1 MFKFLNKNNN
11 KEKNAKDVDDKIFIK
26 TAALLIHAAKID
38 QNYQLEE
45 KNIIKK
51 TIISLG
57 VSEENSDS
65 LISKAEKYES
75 DENQILE
82 FTREI
87 KKTSQDF
94 KITIIE
100 CLWNIIYSDGN
111 ADMYENSLMRRL
123 SGLIYLDDK
132 IVNEIKK
139 KIKSN

>member
-1 MFKFLNKNNN
+1 MFKFLNKN
-11 KEKNAKDVDDKIFIK
+11 KEKNTDDEIFIK

-38 QNYQLEE
+38 QSYQLEE

-65 LISKAEKYES
+65 LISKAEKYEN

-94 KITIIE
+94 KIAIIE

>member
-1 MFKFLNKNNN
+1 MFKFLNKN
-11 KEKNAKDVDDKIFIK
+11 KEKNTDDEIFIK

-38 QNYQLEE
+38 QSYQLEE

-75 DENQILE
+75 NENQILE
-82 FTREI
+82 FTKEI

-94 KITIIE
+94 KIKIIE
-100 CLWNIIYSDGN
+100 CLWHIIYSDGN

-132 IVNEIKK
+132 IVGEIKK

>member
-1 MFKFLNKNNN
+1 MFKFLNKN
-11 KEKNAKDVDDKIFIK
+11 KKKDSDDEIFIK

-38 QNYQLEE
+38 QSYQLEE

-65 LISKAEKYES
+65 LISKAEKYEN

>member
-1 MFKFLNKNNN
+1 MFKFLKKNK
-11 KEKNAKDVDDKIFIK
+11 KKDSDDEIFIK

-38 QNYQLEE
+38 QSYQLEE

-51 TIISLG
+51 TIIRLG
-57 VSEENSDS
+57 VSEENLDN
-65 LISKAEKYES
+65 LISKAEKYENN
-75 DENQILE
+75 ENQILE

-94 KITIIE
+94 KIKIIE
-100 CLWNIIYSDGN
+100 CLWNIIYSDGK

-132 IVNEIKK
+132 IVGEIKN

>member
-1 MFKFLNKNNN
+1 MFKFLNKN
-11 KEKNAKDVDDKIFIK
+11 KKKDSDDEIFIK

-38 QNYQLEE
+38 QSYQLEE

-57 VSEENSDS
+57 VLEENSDS
-65 LISKAEKYES
+65 LISQAEKYES
-75 DENQILE
+75 NENQILE

-87 KKTSQDF
+87 KKKNQDF
-94 KITIIE
+94 KIKIIE

>member
-1 MFKFLNKNNN
+1 MFKFLNKN
-11 KEKNAKDVDDKIFIK
+11 KKKDSDDEIFIK

-38 QNYQLEE
+38 QSYQLEE

-65 LISKAEKYES
+65 LISKAEKYEN

-100 CLWNIIYSDGN
+100 CLWNIIYSDGK

-132 IVNEIKK
+132 IVGEIKN

>member
-1 MFKFLNKNNN
+1 MFKFLNKN
-11 KEKNAKDVDDKIFIK
+11 KKKDSDDEIFIK

-38 QNYQLEE
+38 QNYQLKE

-57 VSEENSDS
+57 VSEENSDN

-75 DENQILE
+75 NENQILE
-82 FTREI
+82 FTKEI

-94 KITIIE
+94 KIKIIE
-100 CLWNIIYSDGN
+100 CLWSIIYSDGN

-132 IVNEIKK
+132 IVSEIKK

>member
-1 MFKFLNKNNN
+1 MFKFLNKN
-11 KEKNAKDVDDKIFIK
+11 KKKDSDDEIFIK

-38 QNYQLEE
+38 QSYQLEE

-75 DENQILE
+75 NENQILE

-87 KKTSQDF
+87 KKTSQDY
-94 KITIIE
+94 KIKIIE
-100 CLWNIIYSDGN
+100 SLWHIIYSDGN

-132 IVNEIKK
+132 IVGEIKK

>member
-1 MFKFLNKNNN
+1 MFKFLNKN
-11 KEKNAKDVDDKIFIK
+11 KKKDSDDEIFIK

-38 QNYQLEE
+38 QSYQLEE

-57 VSEENSDS
+57 VSEENSDN

-75 DENQILE
+75 NENQILE
-82 FTREI
+82 FTKEI

-94 KITIIE
+94 KIKIIE
-100 CLWNIIYSDGN
+100 CLWSIIYSDGN

-132 IVNEIKK
+132 IVSEIKK

>member
-1 MFKFLNKNNN
+1 MFKFLNKN
-11 KEKNAKDVDDKIFIK
+11 KKKDSDDEIFIK

-38 QNYQLEE
+38 QSYQLEE

-75 DENQILE
+75 NENQILE

-87 KKTSQDF
+87 KKTSQDY
-94 KITIIE
+94 KIKIIE
-100 CLWNIIYSDGN
+100 SLWHIIYSDGN

-123 SGLIYLDDK
+123 SGLIYLDEK
-132 IVNEIKK
+132 IVGEIKK

>member
-1 MFKFLNKNNN
+1 MFKFLNKNKSKK
-11 KEKNAKDVDDKIFIK
+11 KEPDNEIFIK

-38 QNYQLEE
+38 QNYQSEE

-57 VSEENSDS
+57 VSEESSDN
-65 LISKAEKYES
+65 LISEAEKYES
-75 DENQILE
+75 NENQILE

-94 KITIIE
+94 KIKIIE
-100 CLWNIIYSDGN
+100 CLWHIIYSDGK

-132 IVNEIKK
+132 IVGEIKK
-139 KIKSN
+139 KIKSY